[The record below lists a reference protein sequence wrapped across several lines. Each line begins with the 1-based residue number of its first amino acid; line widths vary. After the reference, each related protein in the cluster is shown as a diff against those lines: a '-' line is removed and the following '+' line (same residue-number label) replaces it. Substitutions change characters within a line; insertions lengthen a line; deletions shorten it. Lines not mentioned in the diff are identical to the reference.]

1 MNRVTHFANISTP
14 LPGAGWASMD
24 DRQRLE
30 QVSRKLKDGPAQFLN
45 LVQVVAA
52 KADGQVIVHLKQSL
66 PASQR
71 GSFLLDLED
80 WFREIDAALVVWL
93 EPLGDRNSLRN
104 LRGIE
109 VKS

>member
-1 MNRVTHFANISTP
+1 MNRVTHFANIETP
-14 LPGAGWASMD
+14 LPGGGWASMD

-45 LVQVVAA
+45 LVQVFAA

-71 GSFLLDLED
+71 GPFLLDLED